1 MRVHIREVGME
12 LTKPIQRNT
21 GTEHYEFLVEIFS
34 SDSMVTTCTCICIYT
49 MYVVAIGGIRWRER
63 PHTLTATMMT
73 MMMMKTKCAWM
84 DKLIPA
90 TVLARA

>member
-1 MRVHIREVGME
+1 MS
-12 LTKPIQRNT
+12 
-21 GTEHYEFLVEIFS
+21 FLLDNFI
-34 SDSMVTTCTCICIYT
+34 SMVTTCITLCIYP

-63 PHTLTATMMT
+63 PHTLTATMT
-73 MMMMKTKCAWM
+73 TIMMMIKTKCAWM